1 MKKDREQETEE
12 KQAEPEAAD
21 ATTDATEDKQ
31 QGPRVAPSVKPGF
44 LARTWQ
50 ACCAPFA
57 NIKLPAWNLWLF
69 SRVLLALIVAVFLLS
84 NWSPMRFYLFG
95 LYIEA
100 PRALSIVV
108 LLAVGFLVG
117 WLSRPP
123 KREQESGSEE

>member
-1 MKKDREQETEE
+1 MKNDHEQEAEE
-12 KQAEPEAAD
+12 KQAEPQAAD
-21 ATTDATEDKQ
+21 ARPDATEDKQ

-44 LARTWQ
+44 LTRTWQ

-57 NIKLPAWNLWLF
+57 NIKLPVWNLLLF
-69 SRVLLALIVAVFLLS
+69 SRLLLALIVAVFLLS

-100 PRALSIVV
+100 PRALSMIV

-117 WLSRPP
+117 WLSRSPR
-123 KREQESGSEE
+123 REQESESEE